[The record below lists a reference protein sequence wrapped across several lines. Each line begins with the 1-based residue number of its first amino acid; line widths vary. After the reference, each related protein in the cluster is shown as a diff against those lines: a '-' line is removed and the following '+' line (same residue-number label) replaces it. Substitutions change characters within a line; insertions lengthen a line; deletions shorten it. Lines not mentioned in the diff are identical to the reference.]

1 TNGSAWDV
9 YAKVR
14 GGRIYNVD
22 LSIEEGDLVVHCDCS
37 DFETEP
43 CEHLWA
49 AILAADGKG
58 YLRGDGNLGP
68 LEMVPEFDDDYDL
81 YDGDKYE
88 DEYED
93 EDEDEGGYGDEPL
106 DRDIAPLFAGG
117 SRSKEKLPSWKE
129 QLAALGRAARTIGVG
144 RGEEWSPAR
153 RIIYVGDVPATL
165 ESPHLILDTLLQDL
179 KQNGEWG
186 KPRKQR
192 IPRWQIEDLPDPND
206 RQIFAMLAGSREQM
220 EYSYYGY
227 NYQDAYDTAP
237 YRHRLTPPL
246 PQIILPLIAR
256 TERCYQRL
264 N

>member
-1 TNGSAWDV
+1 MSLITELSSDFSSAVRSRGSDYFLKGRIKITNGSAWDV

-117 SRSKEKLPSWKE
+117 ARSKEKEPSME
-129 QLAALGRAARTIGVG
+129 
-144 RGEEWSPAR
+144 
-153 RIIYVGDVPATL
+153 
-165 ESPHLILDTLLQDL
+165 
-179 KQNGEWG
+179 
-186 KPRKQR
+186 KP
-192 IPRWQIEDLPDPND
+192 P
-206 RQIFAMLAGSREQM
+206 G
-220 EYSYYGY
+220 
-227 NYQDAYDTAP
+227 
-237 YRHRLTPPL
+237 
-246 PQIILPLIAR
+246 
-256 TERCYQRL
+256 
-264 N
+264 